1 MSAIGLALAV
11 GAVAVAILAVVD
23 FQVSEERAR
32 RHVAGQAARAAGA
45 LADEVATLR
54 NVADDTARTP
64 GLAAGLVSPGPCNL
78 TYKPLPVLGDGHLDI
93 VAADGRIFCSS
104 DPEAVPGGLT
114 HAGAAWLD
122 AVRRSPEVAVSV
134 QDHDPV
140 MAVPALIVAAAVR
153 DGAGATVGFIAAFH
167 PLAPIPA
174 ALAAAGA
181 DRGRD
186 VTIFTISDRQGAPL
200 ASSSGGRP
208 AVQAAAPVELL
219 GWTVSAGMAPAA
231 IRHEAWAAIIRHTG
245 TGVAALVL
253 IVATA
258 MLIRR
263 RIARPLLRLR
273 GQVQRATHDP
283 TAGPVEVHGP
293 AEVAGLAEEVNEM
306 LAARA
311 EHHAELAHRAM
322 HDTLTGLPNRAV
334 LTDRLHHAHQRA
346 ERSETRIAV
355 LFVDI
360 DNFKAVNDSLGHE
373 AGDQILVAVAGRLM
387 DAVRVGDTVV
397 RFAGDEFVLICEGLT
412 TPDEAVIVA
421 SRIEAAMAEP
431 FIVAGEPVSAGV
443 SIGVAHGTPDA
454 APDQLLRDADVALYQ
469 AKARGRGRH
478 AVYDDGLRQQ
488 MATRADRQQA
498 LTRALERDELDVVY
512 QPQYDLR
519 TGAVV
524 AVEALVRWAPP
535 DRGDIPRDWFLPIAE
550 DTGLIIPI
558 GDFVLDRACRQAA
571 AWHDAGRR
579 LRVSVNLSLRQLCR
593 PGLTDVV
600 ERTLATTGIDP
611 AGLCFEISERTLA
624 PAGAAADALERLAAM
639 GLRIS
644 VDDFGSGQLS
654 LPNLQRIPADEV
666 KIDGVFLH
674 ALGRTADAATL
685 LRAMTAAAHALGLD
699 AVVEGVE
706 RPEQLAEAVAQGCDF
721 AQGRLLCRPTPAD
734 ELPLLLER
742 PPSLPFPHDLRL

>member
-1 MSAIGLALAV
+1 MSVIGLALAV
-11 GAVAVAILAVVD
+11 GVVAVAALALVD
-23 FQVSEERAR
+23 LQVSEERAR
-32 RHVAGQAARAAGA
+32 RHVSGQAARAAGA

-54 NVADDTARTP
+54 KMADETARTP

-78 TYKPLPVLGDGHLDI
+78 TYNPLPVLGDGHLDI

-104 DPEAVPGGLT
+104 DPAAVPGGLT

-122 AVRRSPEVAVSV
+122 AARRVPDVPVAVR
-134 QDHDPV
+134 DHDPV
-140 MAVPALIVAAAVR
+140 VALPVLVVAAAIR
-153 DGAGATVGFIAAFH
+153 DGAGAPVGFVAAFH
-167 PLAPIPA
+167 PLAPIPT
-174 ALAAAGA
+174 ALAAAAPNG
-181 DRGRD
+181 GRD
-186 VTIFTISDRQGAPL
+186 VSFTISDGDGAPL
-200 ASSSGGRP
+200 ATSAGGRP
-208 AVQAAAPVELL
+208 GLQAASPVELL
-219 GWTVSAGMAPAA
+219 GWTIHAGMARSA
-231 IRHEAWAAIIRHTG
+231 ILHEAWAAVVRQTG
-245 TGVAALVL
+245 TGAAVLVL
-253 IVATA
+253 IIGTA

-263 RIARPLLRLR
+263 RIARALLRLR
-273 GQVQRATHDP
+273 RQVQRATHDLS
-283 TAGPVEVHGP
+283 AGPVEVYGP

-322 HDTLTGLPNRAV
+322 HDALTGLPNRAV
-334 LTDRLHHAHQRA
+334 LTDRLAHAHQRA

-373 AGDQILVAVAGRLM
+373 AGDQILVAVANRLI

-431 FIVAGEPVSAGV
+431 FVVAGEPVSAGV
-443 SIGVAHGTPDA
+443 SIGVAHGTPDT

-550 DTGLIIPI
+550 ETGLIVPI

-571 AWHDAGRR
+571 VWHDAGRR

-593 PGLTDVV
+593 PGLADVV

-611 AGLCFEISERTLA
+611 ASLCFEISERTLA
-624 PAGAAADALERLAAM
+624 PAGAAAGAVERLAAM

-674 ALGRTADAATL
+674 ALGRTAAAATL

-699 AVVEGVE
+699 TVAEGVE
-706 RPEQLAEAVAQGCDF
+706 RPEQLAEAVGQGADI
-721 AQGRLLCRPTPAD
+721 AQGRLLCRPTPAG